1 MSVAFAQVAEVPSGA
16 PSRSFDDGVLP
27 VLPPFRGL
35 LPDGGLRRGSVVAAP
50 RTGSLCLALAAGA
63 SADGAWCAAVGM
75 PDLGIVAAAE
85 AGVHPGRL
93 LLVAEPGSAWPQVVA
108 AMLDGCEL
116 VLVRPPAR
124 PSADVR
130 RRLSAHARRSGSVLI
145 VAGEWEAA
153 QVRLREARRRWV
165 GAGTG
170 NGRLRGRQVQVIAD
184 GRGAAARPRA
194 QWCWLPAPD
203 GGTALITDR
212 MVISPG
218 EEAADED
225 AGGVVPGLASGGGRH

>member
-1 MSVAFAQVAEVPSGA
+1 MVMAFAQVAGVPS
-16 PSRSFDDGVLP
+16 PSLDDGVLP
-27 VLPPFRGL
+27 VLPALREL

-50 RTGSLCLALAAGA
+50 RTGSLCLALMAGA

-93 LLVAEPGSAWPQVVA
+93 LLVPEPGAGWPQVVA
-108 AMLDGCEL
+108 ALLDGCEL
-116 VLVRPPAR
+116 VLVRPQGRPA
-124 PSADVR
+124 ADVR

-153 QVRLREARRRWV
+153 QVRLREARRWWV
-165 GAGTG
+165 GAGDG
-170 NGRLRGRQVQVIAD
+170 NGRLRGRQVQLIAD
-184 GRGAAARPRA
+184 GRGAAARPRM

-203 GGTALITDR
+203 GTATVITGSR
-212 MVISPG
+212 FIGPG

-225 AGGVVPGLASGGGRH
+225 AGGVVPGLASGGGRY

>member
-1 MSVAFAQVAEVPSGA
+1 MSVAFAQVAGV

-27 VLPPFRGL
+27 VLPAFREL

-50 RTGSLCLALAAGA
+50 RAGSLCLALAAGA
-63 SADGAWCAAVGM
+63 SAAGAWCAAVGM
-75 PDLGIVAAAE
+75 PDLGVVAAAE

-93 LLVAEPGSAWPQVVA
+93 LLIAEPGPAWPQVVA

-116 VLVRPPAR
+116 VLVRPPDR
-124 PSADVR
+124 PSADAR

-153 QVRLREARRRWV
+153 QVRLREAGRWWV
-165 GAGTG
+165 GAGAG
-170 NGRLRGRQVQVIAD
+170 NGRLRGRQVQLIAD

-203 GGTALITDR
+203 GGAALVTGSTFIG
-212 MVISPG
+212 PG
-218 EEAADED
+218 KETADED
-225 AGGVVPGLASGGGRH
+225 AGGVVPGLASGGVGY